1 MVVIALAGLVR
12 LKQAMSLTIL
22 LVFGIFAGLVTFL
35 AILFNF
41 SLVSSLILGAIIA
54 ILFMIIQYAIGPAIV
69 ASSTKL
75 RYLNLGENP
84 WLEEVVKEI
93 SDKAG
98 IPPPRLA
105 IVQDPTPNAFVFGHT
120 ASDATLALHKGL
132 LEELNKEE
140 VRGVIGH
147 ELGHIKHRDFIVITM
162 LSVIPLICY
171 IIARSLFWA
180 QGTSGKR
187 EKGGGIVIAAIVAYI
202 IYIISMLFVLYLSR
216 LREHYADAYSA
227 YITSSPRSLESGLTK
242 IAWGLSL
249 APTAPSGAR
258 AFFIE
263 DPAQAKA
270 DCGRILENKSR
281 YDLDKDGVLDE
292 HELMLAME
300 EEARSKW
307 TSANELFATHPP
319 VFKRML
325 LLRQIEQEMVSGRY
339 TDREVYKFV

>member
-1 MVVIALAGLVR
+1 LAGLAK
-12 LKQAMSLTIL
+12 LKQAMNLTIL
-22 LVFGIFAGLVTFL
+22 LVFGVFAGLITIL
-35 AILFNF
+35 AFLFN
-41 SLVSSLILGAIIA
+41 LPLASSFILGITIA
-54 ILFMIIQYAIGPAIV
+54 LLLMLFQYAIGPSIV
-69 ASSTKL
+69 ASSSKL
-75 RYLNLGENP
+75 IYLKKGENP
-84 WLEEVVKEI
+84 WLEEVVKDL
-93 SDKAG
+93 SNKAG
-98 IPPPRLA
+98 IPQPRLA
-105 IVQDPTPNAFVFGHT
+105 IVQDPTPNAFVFGHS
-120 ASDATLALHKGL
+120 ARDATLALHEGL
-132 LEELNKEE
+132 LKELNKEE

-147 ELGHIKHRDFIVITM
+147 ELGHIKHKDFIVVTM

-171 IIARSLFWA
+171 IIARSIFWA
-180 QGTSGKR
+180 GANSGKR
-187 EKGGGIVIAAIVAYI
+187 EKQGAIVLVAILAYI

-249 APTAPSGAR
+249 APTEPSGAR

-270 DCGRILENKSR
+270 DCRRIIENKSR

-307 TSANELFATHPP
+307 ASANELFATHPP
-319 VFKRML
+319 IFKRIL
-325 LLRQIEQEMVSGRY
+325 LLRQIEQEMASGQY
-339 TDREVYKFV
+339 TEKEVYKFV

>member
-1 MVVIALAGLVR
+1 MK
-12 LKQAMSLTIL
+12 LKQTMNLSIL
-22 LVFGIFAGLVTFL
+22 LVFGIFAGLITLL
-35 AILFNF
+35 AILFNI
-41 SLVSSLILGAIIA
+41 SLVSGLIFGVIVA
-54 ILFMIIQYAIGPAIV
+54 ILFMLFQYAIGPSIV
-69 ASSTKL
+69 ASSTRL
-75 RYLNLGENP
+75 RYLNAGENP
-84 WLEEVVKEI
+84 WLEEVVKDL
-93 SDKAG
+93 SNKSS
-98 IPPPRLA
+98 IPQPRLA
-105 IVQDPTPNAFVFGHT
+105 IVQDSTPNAFVFGHT
-120 ASDATLALHKGL
+120 AGNATLALHRGL

-147 ELGHIKHRDFIVITM
+147 ELGHIKHRDFIVVTM

-171 IIARSLFWA
+171 VIARSLFWA

-187 EKGGGIVIAAIVAYI
+187 EKGGAIVVGAIVAYV

-227 YITSSPRSLESGLTK
+227 YLTSSPRSLESGLTK

-249 APTAPSGAR
+249 APTQPSGAR

-263 DPAQAKA
+263 DPVQAKA
-270 DCGRILENKSR
+270 DCSRIIQNKSR

-307 TSANELFATHPP
+307 VSANSLFSTHPP
-319 VFKRML
+319 IFRRIIL
-325 LLRQIEQEMVSGRY
+325 LHQIEQEMATGRY
-339 TDREVYKFV
+339 TDKEVYKFV

>member
-1 MVVIALAGLVR
+1 MN
-12 LKQAMSLTIL
+12 LTIL
-22 LVFGIFAGLVTFL
+22 LVFGIFAGLITLL
-35 AILFNF
+35 AILFNI
-41 SLVSSLILGAIIA
+41 SLVSSLILGIIIA
-54 ILFMIIQYAIGPAIV
+54 LLFMLFQYAIGPSIV

-75 RYLNLGENP
+75 RYLQRGENP
-84 WLEEVVKEI
+84 WLEEVVKEL
-93 SDKAG
+93 SRKAG
-98 IPPPRLA
+98 IPQPKLA
-105 IVQDPTPNAFVFGHT
+105 IAQDSTPNAFVFGHT

-140 VRGVIGH
+140 VQGVIGH
-147 ELGHIKHRDFIVITM
+147 ELGHIKHRDFIVVTM

-187 EKGGGIVIAAIVAYI
+187 EKEGAIIIAAIVAYI

-249 APTAPSGAR
+249 APTETSGAR

-263 DPAQAKA
+263 DQTQAKA
-270 DCGRILENKSR
+270 DCSKILENKSK
-281 YDLDKDGVLDE
+281 YDLDQNGVLDE

-319 VFKRML
+319 VFKRIL
-325 LLRQIEQEMVSGRY
+325 LLRQIDQEMASGRY
-339 TDREVYKFV
+339 TDKEVYRFV

>member
-1 MVVIALAGLVR
+1 MELAGLAK
-12 LKQAMSLTIL
+12 LKQAMNLTIL
-22 LVFGIFAGLVTFL
+22 LVFGVFAGLITIL
-35 AILFNF
+35 AFLFN
-41 SLVSSLILGAIIA
+41 LPLASSFILGITIA
-54 ILFMIIQYAIGPAIV
+54 LLLMLFQYAIGPSIV
-69 ASSTKL
+69 ASSSKL
-75 RYLNLGENP
+75 IYLKKGENP
-84 WLEEVVKEI
+84 WLEEVVKDL
-93 SDKAG
+93 SNKAG
-98 IPPPRLA
+98 IPQPRLA
-105 IVQDPTPNAFVFGHT
+105 IVQDPTPNAFVFGHS
-120 ASDATLALHKGL
+120 ARDATLALHEGL
-132 LEELNKEE
+132 LKELNKEE

-147 ELGHIKHRDFIVITM
+147 ELGHIKHKDFIVVTM

-171 IIARSLFWA
+171 IIARSIFWA
-180 QGTSGKR
+180 GANSGKR
-187 EKGGGIVIAAIVAYI
+187 EKQGAIVLVAILAYI

-249 APTAPSGAR
+249 APTEPSGAR

-270 DCGRILENKSR
+270 DCRRIIENKSR

-307 TSANELFATHPP
+307 ASANELFATHPP
-319 VFKRML
+319 IFKRIL
-325 LLRQIEQEMVSGRY
+325 LLRQIEQEMASGQY
-339 TDREVYKFV
+339 TEKEVYKFV

>member
-1 MVVIALAGLVR
+1 MRALAGLIK
-12 LKQAMSLTIL
+12 LKQAMNLTIL
-22 LVFGIFAGLVTFL
+22 LVFGIFAGLITFL
-35 AILFNF
+35 SILFNI
-41 SLVSSLILGAIIA
+41 SLISSLILGVIVA
-54 ILFMIIQYAIGPAIV
+54 ILFMLFQYAIGPAIV
-69 ASSTKL
+69 ASSTKI
-75 RYLNLGENP
+75 RYLSSGENP
-84 WLEEVVKEI
+84 WLEEVVKEL
-93 SDKAG
+93 SNKAG
-98 IPPPRLA
+98 IPQPKLA
-105 IVQDPTPNAFVFGHT
+105 IVQDLNPNAFVFGHT

-132 LEELNKEE
+132 LEELDKEE
-140 VRGVIGH
+140 VQGVIGH
-147 ELGHIKHRDFIVITM
+147 ELGHIKHRDFIVVTM

-187 EKGGGIVIAAIVAYI
+187 EKEGAIVIAAIIAYI

-216 LREHYADAYSA
+216 LREHYADSYSA

-249 APTAPSGAR
+249 APTEPSGAR

-307 TSANELFATHPP
+307 TSANTLFSTHPP
-319 VFKRML
+319 VFKRIL
-325 LLRQIEQEMVSGRY
+325 LLRQIEQEMITGRY
-339 TDREVYKFV
+339 TDKEVYKFV

>member
-1 MVVIALAGLVR
+1 MK
-12 LKQAMSLTIL
+12 LKQTMNLSIL
-22 LVFGIFAGLVTFL
+22 LVFGIFAGLITLL
-35 AILFNF
+35 AILFNI
-41 SLVSSLILGAIIA
+41 SLVSGLIFGVIVA
-54 ILFMIIQYAIGPAIV
+54 ILFMLFQYAIGPSIV
-69 ASSTKL
+69 ASSTRL
-75 RYLNLGENP
+75 RYLNAGENP
-84 WLEEVVKEI
+84 WLEEVVKEL
-93 SDKAG
+93 SNKSS
-98 IPPPRLA
+98 IPQPRLA
-105 IVQDPTPNAFVFGHT
+105 IVQDSTPNAFVFGHT
-120 ASDATLALHKGL
+120 AGNATLALHRGL

-147 ELGHIKHRDFIVITM
+147 ELGHIKHRDFIVVTM

-171 IIARSLFWA
+171 VIARSLFWA

-187 EKGGGIVIAAIVAYI
+187 EKGGAIVVGAIVAYV

-227 YITSSPRSLESGLTK
+227 YLTSSPRSLESGLTK

-249 APTAPSGAR
+249 APTQPSGAR

-263 DPAQAKA
+263 DPVQAKA
-270 DCGRILENKSR
+270 DCSRIIQNKSR

-307 TSANELFATHPP
+307 VSANSLFSTHPP
-319 VFKRML
+319 IFRRIIL
-325 LLRQIEQEMVSGRY
+325 LHQIEQEMATGRY
-339 TDREVYKFV
+339 TDKEVYKFV